1 MAKGAAIQA
10 AMLSDLS
17 PVNKMYL
24 LDVTNLSL
32 GINVLGNKMS
42 KIIKRSTPLPEESS
56 DIFITTEDNQTSA
69 IIKVYEGEDNENK
82 NNLFL
87 DEFIIYNLPKMKKDG
102 VKIKIN
108 FYINLDS
115 ILKVTAFDQQN
126 ENNKKELE
134 IRRPK
139 GLRDI
144 IKDLEKKNNEI
155 NINLPR

>member
-56 DIFITTEDNQTSA
+56 DIFINWS
-69 IIKVYEGEDNENK
+69 
-82 NNLFL
+82 
-87 DEFIIYNLPKMKKDG
+87 
-102 VKIKIN
+102 
-108 FYINLDS
+108 
-115 ILKVTAFDQQN
+115 
-126 ENNKKELE
+126 
-134 IRRPK
+134 
-139 GLRDI
+139 
-144 IKDLEKKNNEI
+144 
-155 NINLPR
+155 